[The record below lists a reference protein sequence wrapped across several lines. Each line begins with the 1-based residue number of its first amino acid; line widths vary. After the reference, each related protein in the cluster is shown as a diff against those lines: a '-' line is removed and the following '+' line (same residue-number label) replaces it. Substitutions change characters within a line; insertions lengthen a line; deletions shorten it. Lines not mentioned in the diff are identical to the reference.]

1 MSLISSF
8 NRFLGLDTAD
18 KGVGH
23 WWAQRLTA
31 VALVPLGLWVVFA
44 FASLGDFSYKLVV
57 IFIQAPMNSALLI
70 LTLLMLS
77 YHSKLGVQV
86 VIEDYVHNTI
96 LKSIILIS
104 ASFVHVVVVVV
115 GVFSVLKISLGTPG

>member
-1 MSLISSF
+1 
-8 NRFLGLDTAD
+8 
-18 KGVGH
+18 
-23 WWAQRLTA
+23 
-31 VALVPLGLWVVFA
+31 LVPLGLWVVFA

-86 VIEDYVHNTI
+86 VIEDYVHDTI

>member
-8 NRFLGLDTAD
+8 NRFLGLDAAD

-70 LTLLMLS
+70 LPLLMLS
-77 YHSKLGVQV
+77 YHPKLGVQV
-86 VIEDYVHNTI
+86 VIEDYVHDTV

-115 GVFSVLKISLGTPG
+115 RVFSVLKISLGTPG